1 MTNARLLAA
10 AVLALSSGSALAQVV
25 EKPVIGGAGEAA
37 GVIKSNPFSVA
48 NIDPLQP
55 FGAVDVTMAGANAE
69 SMRTWAASL
78 QPDLKTEISQR
89 CDVISTNFST
99 FPADA
104 VGFCSTW
111 STVQGSEILPLPVT
125 PSVPGAL

>member
-1 MTNARLLAA
+1 MTNARLLVAA
-10 AVLALSSGSALAQVV
+10 ALALVSCAALAQVV

-55 FGAVDVTMAGANAE
+55 FGTVDVTMAGADAE

-78 QPDLKTEISQR
+78 GPDLKTEISQR
-89 CDVISTNFST
+89 CDVISSNSST

-111 STVQGSEILPLPVT
+111 STARASETLPGAPPT
-125 PSVPGAL
+125 PGAL